1 MEINVFG
8 FFETLVLFLILAFVY
23 SHNLMLIKT
32 KNHLV
37 SGIQITG
44 LKLAPLYEL
53 IVQSTLK
60 EKCSEDLSTH
70 KSCFFVVSIACI

>member
-1 MEINVFG
+1 MYG
-8 FFETLVLFLILAFVY
+8 
-23 SHNLMLIKT
+23 HNLMLIKP

-53 IVQSTLK
+53 IVQSALK
-60 EKCSEDLSTH
+60 EKCSEDLSTD
-70 KSCFFVVSIACI
+70 KSCFFVVSIVCI